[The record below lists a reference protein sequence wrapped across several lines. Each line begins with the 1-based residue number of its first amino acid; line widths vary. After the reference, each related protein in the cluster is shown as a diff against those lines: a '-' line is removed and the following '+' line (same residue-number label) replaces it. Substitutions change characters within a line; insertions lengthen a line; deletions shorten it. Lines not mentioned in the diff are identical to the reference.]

1 MMGEALLSRVQ
12 GGSQKIL
19 VTSPRLAAG
28 ILHGAPKRSAGT
40 GSGDGAGEAG
50 KPERTA
56 WASQTRETPKARSV
70 NALIPRTRR
79 NQVRLYKK
87 PETDDMIFFLFSF
100 FLKK

>member
-1 MMGEALLSRVQ
+1 MGEALLSRVQ
-12 GGSQKIL
+12 GGSQKRL
-19 VTSPRLAAG
+19 VSPRLAAG

-56 WASQTRETPKARSV
+56 WAGQTRETPKARSV

-79 NQVRLYKK
+79 NQVRLYEK
-87 PETDDMIFFLFSF
+87 PETDNMIFLLFSF